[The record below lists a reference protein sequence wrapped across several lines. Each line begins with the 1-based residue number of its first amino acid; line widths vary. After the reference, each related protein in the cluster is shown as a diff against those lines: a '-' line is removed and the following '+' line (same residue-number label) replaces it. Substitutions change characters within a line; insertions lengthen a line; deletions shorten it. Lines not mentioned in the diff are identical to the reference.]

1 MKNKVILVMGL
12 LGFMG
17 VGCAKNANTSAACG
31 GTGLYSSAGEC
42 GAGCSMKAINSS
54 QGAVMCW
61 AAPSSTPFKV
71 NNDESVALG
80 TPVNTGSNDIH
91 SN

>member
-1 MKNKVILVMGL
+1 MKNKVILAMGL

-61 AAPSSTPFKV
+61 AAPTSTPFKV
-71 NNDESVALG
+71 NPYDSVESDPPA
-80 TPVNTGSNDIH
+80 NTSSNNSH
-91 SN
+91 SM